1 MKKDEPGREIK
12 AARHKKYEL
21 YANIK
26 RTKIY
31 SKCGG
36 RCSSYEANNV
46 WLYWS
51 NHNYKLV
58 LIYFQ
63 LLFGEL
69 QSFYILV
76 PKTLSRFSL
85 P

>member
-1 MKKDEPGREIK
+1 MFR
-12 AARHKKYEL
+12 
-21 YANIK
+21 
-26 RTKIY
+26 
-31 SKCGG
+31 
-36 RCSSYEANNV
+36 YEANNV

-76 PKTLSRFSL
+76 PKTLSRFFL
-85 P
+85 QNNY